1 MNVGLKSIALALSCL
16 ALAGACSDAGRS
28 VRVSSEDYASR
39 YDYNQFRLASDGR
52 TFPVLMSGNSFPQLA
67 ADEADRRLLVVMQ
80 ANKPRPR
87 LTFVQEKAAPGP
99 DSGHRLVL
107 VFDPANQVGAARVC
121 KGAMAFGP
129 HVDGQLS
136 VFAVYCRG
144 DVPLSQAIGR
154 TTAGTPE
161 DGAVAR
167 LFDDLFKTVFSDAPN
182 VQPNHGYPGG
192 LL

>member
-1 MNVGLKSIALALSCL
+1 MAFALTCA
-16 ALAGACSDAGRS
+16 ALAGACTDAGGS
-28 VRVSSEDYASR
+28 VRVSSEDYASQ
-39 YDYNQFRLASDGR
+39 YDYNQFRLAGDGR
-52 TFPVLMSGNSFPQLA
+52 TFPVLMAGNSFPQLG
-67 ADEADRRLLVVMQ
+67 ADDADRRLLVVMQ

-87 LTFVQEKAAPGP
+87 LTFVQEKAGP
-99 DSGHRLVL
+99 DAGHRLVL
-107 VFDPANQVGAARVC
+107 VFDPANQVGATRVC
-121 KGAMAFGP
+121 KGDAAFGP
-129 HVDGQLS
+129 HVAGQLS

-154 TTAGTPE
+154 ATAATPE
-161 DGAVAR
+161 DRDVAR